1 MSQERAIILTNK
13 ALYNFKKAG
22 LKRRID
28 YKNIKGVT
36 VSKLTDEFVV
46 HCIEAEH
53 DYDYISPR

>member
-1 MSQERAIILTNK
+1 MSQERNIILTNK
-13 ALYNFKKAG
+13 AIYNFKKQT

-28 YKNIKGVT
+28 FKSIKGVT

-46 HCIEAEH
+46 HCVDAEH